1 MLYFIE
7 GGTDKISHIKRIK
20 TMGNHNFNL
29 KLAAVLLVAFA
40 LAAQPAVV
48 LAEESI
54 EEIVVVAKSIKAS
67 TQSAIDA
74 KRMADNVADVISA
87 DAVGRFPDQ
96 NLADALGRVPGISIE
111 RDQGQARYVSF
122 RGSPK
127 RYTTTAFNGVDV
139 PGVENGRIPRFD
151 AYPSVIASQI
161 VANKAITADMP
172 GESISGYINVKT
184 FAPGD
189 VDGLA
194 FSMELGVGK
203 QDLGDGDMSK
213 TNARLSYSNDK
224 FGVLIY
230 GSENSREQVT
240 DNREME
246 YGSTSS
252 RGSLAPNQLEFRN
265 YLLERT
271 DEAYGGT
278 VEFYLDNG
286 GKVYASTT
294 NTQFTDEEERNHWYF
309 YFPSGLPDN
318 KGVSPIADMR
328 YLLQNGFY
336 DNQTNVNTIGAD
348 LVFGEWDLEAKYSDI
363 ETKNDTWLP
372 FVFLNGKRGDPELT
386 DVSYDFSDPWDPVL
400 SFDENIG
407 DVRYPTNLTVDAI
420 GGLDID
426 TDQFKFDAS
435 RANKLGVIKAGFKY
449 DSRDATGGGAP
460 LQTIASGPHITQD
473 QIALTRYGSWNTE
486 FTNSINAS
494 YVDNKE
500 IYNQMVADGL
510 VKPDFE
516 ADEVLEIQ
524 ETILSAYLMQTIDM
538 DWGNVVLGIRVE
550 DTDYETTGIK
560 LVGAVAQPLKVNQ
573 NYTNYLP
580 SAHLN
585 WDLREDQKLRFSWS
599 TGISR
604 PTYIEARAAGSIS
617 EIGESV
623 SGGNPEL
630 DEEKS
635 WGIDV
640 AWEWYFNEASILS
653 VTAFHRSID
662 NVIAESTVKVKG
674 SVYSDIAGPDD
685 FWDLSSFDNGK
696 DGKLN
701 GLELAYTARLD
712 NYVDGFWSG
721 FGMEANLAAISS
733 EYTTPDGLKFDLP
746 GQSDLS
752 YNVSLFYEDHG
763 FMARLSYRY
772 RDAFADE
779 TETGAV
785 FGFTEAIYW
794 DEQSRVDLAMRY
806 DLEPLIGSKAS
817 LFLNVNNLT
826 NESDRQYAGNLWKP
840 VRIESYGSRYL
851 AGIRFA
857 L

>member
-1 MLYFIE
+1 M
-7 GGTDKISHIKRIK
+7 
-20 TMGNHNFNL
+20 
-29 KLAAVLLVAFA
+29 
-40 LAAQPAVV
+40 
-48 LAEESI
+48 AEDAI
-54 EEIVVVAKSIKAS
+54 EEVVVQAKSIKAS

-111 RDQGQARYVSF
+111 RDQGQARYISF

-161 VANKAITADMP
+161 IANKAITADMP

-189 VDGLA
+189 IDGWA
-194 FSMELGVGK
+194 FSAELGTGE

-213 TNARLSYSNDK
+213 ANARLSYSNDK
-224 FGVLIY
+224 FGILVY
-230 GSENSREQVT
+230 GSENSRDQVT
-240 DNREME
+240 DNREMD
-246 YGSTSS
+246 YASSSTP
-252 RGSLAPNQLEFRN
+252 GSLVPKQIEYRN

-278 VEFYLDNG
+278 IEFYLDNG

-294 NTQFTDEEERNHWYF
+294 NTQFTDEEQRNHWYF
-309 YFPSGLPDN
+309 YFPSGLPAN
-318 KGVSPIADMR
+318 KGVSPTGDMR
-328 YLLQNGFY
+328 NLLQYGFY

-348 LVFGEWDLEAKYSDI
+348 LTFGEWDIEVKYSDI
-363 ETKNDTWLP
+363 ETVNETWLP
-372 FVFLNGKRGDPELT
+372 IIFLNGKRGDPEISN
-386 DVSYDFSDPWDPVL
+386 VAYDFSDKWEPAV

-407 DVRYPTNLTVDAI
+407 DVRYPTNLTIDAI
-420 GGLDID
+420 GALDID

-435 RANKLGVIKAGFKY
+435 RANKWGVIKAGFKY
-449 DSRDATGGGAP
+449 DSRDAVGGGAP
-460 LQTIASGPHITQD
+460 LQTIASGAHITQD
-473 QIALTRYGSWNTE
+473 QIALARTGSWATE
-486 FTNSINAS
+486 FSNTINGT

-500 IYNQMVADGL
+500 IYNQMVVDGL
-510 VKPDFE
+510 VQPDFE
-516 ADEVLEIQ
+516 EDEALEIE

-538 DWGNVVLGIRVE
+538 EWGNIVLGVRVE

-560 LVGAVAQPLKVNQ
+560 LVGAVSQPLKVSQ
-573 NYTNYLP
+573 NYTNVLP
-580 SAHLN
+580 SAHVN
-585 WDLREDQKLRFSWS
+585 WDFRDDQKLRFSFS

-617 EIGESV
+617 EIGEAV

-635 WGIDV
+635 WGVDL
-640 AWEWYFNEASILS
+640 AWEWYFNEASLLS

-674 SVYSDIAGPDD
+674 SIYSDFAAPDD
-685 FWDLSSFDNGK
+685 LWDLSSFDNGK
-696 DGKLN
+696 DGKLH

-712 NYVDGFWSG
+712 NYLDGFWAG
-721 FGMEANLAAISS
+721 FGMEANLTAISS
-733 EYTTPDGLKFDLP
+733 EYTTPDGLEFDLP

-752 YNVSLFYEDHG
+752 YNISLFYEDHG

-785 FGFTEAIYW
+785 FGFAEPIYW

-806 DLEPLIGSKAS
+806 DLEPLIGYKAS
-817 LFLNVNNLT
+817 LFLNINNLT
-826 NESDRQYAGNLWKP
+826 NEEDGQYAGKKWKP

-851 AGIRFA
+851 AGVRFS